1 MNSYCKN
8 CKNHTE
14 CTHPKR
20 LVLISEKKAKSK
32 CAECLTDRA
41 FSAKIN
47 DEYDLEQLLKHFFS
61 LLMYFIKEHGELLP
75 KMQEKN

>member
-41 FSAKIN
+41 FSAKIS
-47 DEYDLEQLLKHFFS
+47 DEYDLEQLLKHFLFFTDVFYKRTWR
-61 LLMYFIKEHGELLP
+61 LTA
-75 KMQEKN
+75 